1 MLVLTTVGLGSL
13 VALVWKPRVCDD
25 VVGSLRSGEKGILM
39 LKNNVKYRLC
49 EAKKFLRRRGHKLTR
64 KTWKLIE

>member
-39 LKNNVKYRLC
+39 LKNNVKYR
-49 EAKKFLRRRGHKLTR
+49 
-64 KTWKLIE
+64 